1 MRQHTAFR
9 VGCTTRCL
17 DFRAALS
24 VITTI
29 TDLIPGQRLFVFN
42 GTSARRAPPAVP
54 PGLPARAPEPLC
66 VPELIFPW
74 AGNPGGS
81 RAPVLAAQ
89 SLPCGRLARGR
100 PAVRAGSRRP
110 ETRTRPVPGVP
121 GNPGPRDDAT
131 PRADTLVCVGPR
143 AFRPQGA
150 GPFGGA
156 RAISSVGER
165 SAHTGEA
172 AGSNP
177 ASPTSSG
184 PGVRPGR
191 TVFQADP
198 IRLAD
203 GVFPCRAR
211 FSAHCGPRPCWA
223 ASPGPPIGCRPTP
236 RELATVAGPVV
247 GQCGVGPRVGR
258 AASTRRF

>member
-9 VGCTTRCL
+9 VGRTTRCL

-42 GTSARRAPPAVP
+42 GTSARRAPPAVR

-66 VPELIFPW
+66 VPELIFP
-74 AGNPGGS
+74 GPRNQGGS
-81 RAPVLAAQ
+81 RVRVLAAQ
-89 SLPCGRLARGR
+89 SLSCGRLASCR
-100 PAVRAGSRRP
+100 PAVRAVSWRP
-110 ETRTRPVPGVP
+110 ETRTRPAPGVP
-121 GNPGPRDDAT
+121 GNPGARDDAT

-150 GPFGGA
+150 GSFGGA
-156 RAISSVGER
+156 RAIGAVEAR
-165 SAHTGEA
+165 LVHTEEA

-191 TVFQADP
+191 TSSRQTPSDSRMGSAHAGP
-198 IRLAD
+198 A
-203 GVFPCRAR
+203 
-211 FSAHCGPRPCWA
+211 SAHCGPRPCRRRPSSA
-223 ASPGPPIGCRPTP
+223 GGRRRRRRRSCRPGRRAVRRRP
-236 RELATVAGPVV
+236 PVGYATG
-247 GQCGVGPRVGR
+247 
-258 AASTRRF
+258 TRRF